1 MLATRRHLIATT
13 VLASMAATSVGAQA
27 TGAISSFHVP
37 AQDHQRGAHL
47 RQAGGRA
54 DRRLGQRGAGPP
66 QPCRLGQD
74 GHGEALQRMLE
85 GTGLAARAT
94 GDSTYVIVGGAPEPT
109 PTAYDAADAHD
120 PIVVTGAMV
129 AQREAVAEKR
139 NADNTVET
147 LHANDVGKLPDQ
159 NVAEAI
165 KRLPGL
171 TAANDQG
178 EGRYVVIRHR
188 SGSGQCHA
196 QRHDPARARARWPSG
211 QAGRHSQRDDPVGV
225 GVEIAAGQP
234 GRQCHRR

>member
-37 AQDHQRGAHL
+37 AQDVTSAVRIFAK
-47 RQAGGRA
+47 QAGVQIVVSGSVAQGRRSHA
-54 DRRLGQRGAGPP
+54 VSGKMGT
-66 QPCRLGQD
+66 
-74 GHGEALQRMLE
+74 GEALQRMLE

-165 KRLPGL
+165 KRLP
-171 TAANDQG
+171 A
-178 EGRYVVIRHR
+178 
-188 SGSGQCHA
+188 
-196 QRHDPARARARWPSG
+196 
-211 QAGRHSQRDDPVGV
+211 
-225 GVEIAAGQP
+225 
-234 GRQCHRR
+234 